1 MSSLRPLLQTS
12 EDGHLPFLCLQY
24 HDNAGTKHL
33 VPAVYLGD
41 VSSMD
46 GSKLKNMVCDLAFV
60 FIALNLLLK
69 VHYKY
74 HIALPHTG
82 S

>member
-1 MSSLRPLLQTS
+1 MSSLRPFLQNL

-24 HDNAGTKHL
+24 HDNAGVKHL

-41 VSSMD
+41 VDSMK
-46 GSKLKNMVCDLAFV
+46 GSKLKNMVCMC
-60 FIALNLLLK
+60 
-69 VHYKY
+69 
-74 HIALPHTG
+74 